1 MSELAEAKVGDVTGL
16 AEMII
21 AKTIANDAGTSSAA
35 GQPAPILDVE
45 ELIKAMPMAE
55 LLMGVM
61 KTQGKPLTHV
71 VSDMARLSFAPSRIS
86 PEEYL
91 DLRLYDDGALAGAD
105 KKQFVGM
112 KGCKW
117 IGLEA
122 NQNPNW
128 FAMATEKLPFY
139 AVMGAYGLPTIKQK
153 AVYHPR
159 VKLPGLNSIPNKDE
173 LAIWLRK
180 PEHFPCFGKPVS
192 GSLSLGTVAI
202 ESYDPTTDKLLLSSG
217 RQVDVAPL
225 VEEIRANYRQDGYMF
240 QERLEPHPELRALTG
255 NRIGTIRVYTI
266 WGDQGPE
273 VFRVCW
279 KVPAGANMADN
290 FWRNGNMLAALDE
303 TTGTV
308 KRVIRGTGP
317 RQVEVENHPDTGARL
332 VGATIPNFKDI
343 LDLSLWGARVLNEV
357 PLIGWDIAMTDRG
370 AVLVEANNTPDFRLV
385 QMAERRGVYD
395 DRMTAFLA
403 RMRVIYA
410 AAGKSNARAA
420 SNVRKRGLTGVFR
433 SMRQSA

>member
-1 MSELAEAKVGDVTGL
+1 MGELAETTVGDLGSL
-16 AEMII
+16 ADKII
-21 AKTIANDAGTSSAA
+21 AKTIANDVAPSAA
-35 GQPAPILDVE
+35 PAKSQPILDVE
-45 ELIKAMPMAE
+45 EFVKPLPMPE

-61 KTQGKPLTHV
+61 KANGKPLTHL

-86 PEEYL
+86 PEEYF
-91 DLRLYDDGALAGAD
+91 DLRLYDDEALAGAD
-105 KKQFVGM
+105 KREFVGM

-128 FAMATEKLPFY
+128 FAIATEKLPFY
-139 AVMGAYGLPTIKQK
+139 AVMGAYGLPTIKQR

-159 VKLPGLNSIPNKDE
+159 VKLPGINSIPNKDE
-173 LAIWLRK
+173 LAVWLRN
-180 PEHFPCFGKPVS
+180 PLNFPCFGKPVS

-202 ESYDPTTDKLLLSSG
+202 DAYDPATDQLTLASG
-217 RQVDVAPL
+217 RKVDVPAL
-225 VEEIRANYRQDGYMF
+225 VEEIRAHYRIDGYMF

-255 NRIGTIRVYTI
+255 NRIGTVRVYTI
-266 WGDQGPE
+266 WGEKGPE

-290 FWRNGNMLAALDE
+290 FWRTGNMLAALDE

-317 RQVEVENHPDTGARL
+317 RQVEVECHPDTGARL
-332 VGATIPNFKDI
+332 VGATIPGFKDV
-343 LDLSLWGARVLNEV
+343 LDLAAWGARVLNEV

-385 QMAERRGVYD
+385 QMAERRGVFD
-395 DRMTAFLA
+395 ARMKAFLA
-403 RMRVIYA
+403 RMQGIYA
-410 AAGKSNARAA
+410 AAGKSNASAA
-420 SNVRKRGLTGVFR
+420 RSIRKRGMNAVFR
-433 SMRQSA
+433 SIRRSA